1 MKRVLSLALALCLV
15 VGMFTVGAS
24 AKYSEDPNHFTADD
38 AGNQNTAGID
48 ASTVVG
54 DEIAKKEVT
63 VNIKT
68 TLPGSTTNV
77 YAVSYSVTDRTF
89 TYNMGGAKIWNP
101 EELKYETAGGAGTWS
116 NDTQEITVTNYS
128 DLPVKVEAS
137 VDQTGMAEEGVVT
150 VTAEKKTDGGREIE
164 LASAYNSST
173 PSLSAATSGI
183 FEVKVSGTPTYEY
196 TTATKLAT
204 ITLTLTKGA

>member
-1 MKRVLSLALALCLV
+1 MKKVLSLALALCLAV
-15 VGMFTVGAS
+15 SMFTVGAG
-24 AKYSEDPNHFTADD
+24 AKYSEDPNHFTEDN
-38 AGNQNTAGID
+38 AGNNDTAGID
-48 ASTVVG
+48 ASTVSG

-77 YAVSYSVTDRTF
+77 YAVSYSVTELTF

-101 EELKYETAGGAGTWS
+101 EELKYETTGGAGTWS

-128 DLPVKVEAS
+128 DLPVKVAAS
-137 VDQTGMAEEGVVT
+137 VNQSGMAEEGVVT
-150 VTAEKKTDGGREIE
+150 VTAEKKTDGGSEIE
-164 LASAYNSST
+164 LASAYNSSS
-173 PSLSAATSGI
+173 PSESAATSGV